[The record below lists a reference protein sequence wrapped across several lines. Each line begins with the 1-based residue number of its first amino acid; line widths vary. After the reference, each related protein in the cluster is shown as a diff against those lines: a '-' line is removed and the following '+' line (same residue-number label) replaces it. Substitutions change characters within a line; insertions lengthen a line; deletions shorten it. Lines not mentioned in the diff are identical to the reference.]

1 MSHQKGTHMSNPS
14 YGPAGQPG
22 AVPTNGTSYP
32 GVAAPQGYGAPAP
45 VVMPKL
51 PGRGGAITT
60 LVLGVVLM
68 VIIAPIVFFA
78 TMVAGAAGTEGNSV
92 KGGTTANGSVVTV
105 TTDGVFMVQA
115 GGGKDPSC
123 SLIGADNKS
132 YELEPYGGS
141 QGAYLVE
148 HVPAGSYVLHC
159 DGIANGANITAFNAS
174 PEVVTKVFAMPFV
187 WGTVVGVAG
196 LIVLI
201 VGIVLLV
208 NVNGKRRRITQEAM
222 MGAVR

>member
-1 MSHQKGTHMSNPS
+1 MSHEKGTHMSNPS

-32 GVAAPQGYGAPAP
+32 GAAAPQGYGALAP

-51 PGRGGAITT
+51 PGRGGA
-60 LVLGVVLM
+60 
-68 VIIAPIVFFA
+68 
-78 TMVAGAAGTEGNSV
+78 
-92 KGGTTANGSVVTV
+92 VTV

-201 VGIVLLV
+201 VGIFLLV

-222 MGAVR
+222 LGTVR